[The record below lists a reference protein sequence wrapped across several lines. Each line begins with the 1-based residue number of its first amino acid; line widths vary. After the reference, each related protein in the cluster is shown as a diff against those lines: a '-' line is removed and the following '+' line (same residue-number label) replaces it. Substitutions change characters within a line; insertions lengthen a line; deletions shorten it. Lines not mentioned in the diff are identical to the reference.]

1 MTFFSRLM
9 SVTVVAAAL
18 AAPLAAH
25 AADVEV
31 KMVNKGANGLM
42 AFEPSFVKIAPGDV
56 VHFVLVDKGH
66 NVESMD
72 GMIPDGATAFTGK
85 INQPLDVTFDQAGV
99 YGIRC
104 KPHYG
109 MGMVGLIVVGEP
121 TNYDAAKAVSQTG
134 MAKKV
139 FTKLFEQL
147 TSGS

>member
-1 MTFFSRLM
+1 MSFFLKLM
-9 SVTVVAAAL
+9 SVAVVAAAC
-18 AAPLAAH
+18 AVPVGAD

-42 AFEPSFVKIAPGDV
+42 AFEPPFVKIAPGDV
-56 VHFVLVDKGH
+56 VHFVVVDKGH

-147 TSGS
+147 ASGS

>member
-1 MTFFSRLM
+1 MRGFLKLTAFAI
-9 SVTVVAAAL
+9 VAATL
-18 AAPLAAH
+18 AAPLGAH

-66 NVESMD
+66 NVESLN
-72 GMIPDGATAFTGK
+72 GMIPDGATAFAGK
-85 INQPLDVTFDQAGV
+85 INQPLDVTFDKAGV

-121 TNYDAAKAVSQTG
+121 TNADAAKVVPQTG

-139 FTKLFEQL
+139 FAKLFEQL
-147 TSGS
+147 AGS